1 MPTIN
6 ADALQSV
13 GLASNREN
21 VNRAAEGSNELG
33 QQQFL
38 ELMVAQIRNQDP
50 FEPLENG
57 EFLAQIAQFSTVSGI
72 QGLQDSFSSFAGSL
86 SSNQALQAS
95 ALVGRSVQIN
105 SEVGVLQPGGNI
117 NGAIGLPSDST
128 AVKVEFFNTAGE
140 LVRELPLGA
149 NKGGLVEFN
158 WDGLDNS
165 GKPAPTAAYRIVATA
180 NIDGEDVALG
190 TLVKDSVESVILG
203 RPGEGITLNLSS
215 LGATDFNR
223 VEEIR

>member
-6 ADALQSV
+6 ADTLQNLGISN
-13 GLASNREN
+13 NREN
-21 VNRAAEGSNELG
+21 INKAAEDKNEIG

-57 EFLAQIAQFSTVSGI
+57 EFLSQIAQFSTVSGI
-72 QGLQDSFSSFAGSL
+72 QDLQDSFSSFAGSL

-95 ALVGRSVQIN
+95 ALVGRSVAVNTDVAVLKPGSNVDGALGLSSN
-105 SEVGVLQPGGNI
+105 STN
-117 NGAIGLPSDST
+117 
-128 AVKVEFFNTAGE
+128 VKVEFFNTAGE
-140 LVRELPLGA
+140 LVRSIPLGEQRA
-149 NKGGLVEFN
+149 GLVDFS
-158 WDGLDNS
+158 WDGKDAS
-165 GKPAPTAAYRIVATA
+165 GNAVPSGAYRVVATA
-180 NIDGEDVALG
+180 NIDGEEVALG
-190 TLVKDSVESVILG
+190 TLVKDNVESVILG
-203 RPGEGITLNLSS
+203 RPGEGTTLNLSA

>member
-6 ADALQSV
+6 TDTLQNL
-13 GLASNREN
+13 GIATNKTN
-21 VNRAAEGSNELG
+21 ATKAAEGSNELG

-57 EFLAQIAQFSTVSGI
+57 EFLSQIAQFSTVSGI
-72 QGLQDSFSSFAGSL
+72 QDLQDSFSSFAGSI

-95 ALVGRSVQIN
+95 ALVGRTVAVN
-105 SEVGVLQPGGNI
+105 SDIGVLKPGGKVD
-117 NGAIGLPSDST
+117 GALGLPSDSNL
-128 AVKVEFFNTAGE
+128 VKVEFFNTAGE
-140 LVRELPLGA
+140 LVREIPLGA
-149 NKGGLVEFN
+149 QKGGLVNFS
-158 WDGLDNS
+158 WDGLTDS
-165 GKPAPTAAYRIVATA
+165 GQAAPAGAYRIVATA

-190 TLVKDSVESVILG
+190 TLVKDNVESVILG
-203 RPGEGITLNLSS
+203 RPGEGTVLNLSA

>member
-6 ADALQSV
+6 TDTLQSLGV
-13 GLASNREN
+13 ASNRDN
-21 VNRAAEGSNELG
+21 VNKAAEGNEELG

-57 EFLAQIAQFSTVSGI
+57 EFLSQIAQFSTVSGI
-72 QGLQDSFSSFAGSL
+72 QDLQDSFSSFAGSI

-95 ALVGRSVQIN
+95 ALVGRSVAVN
-105 SEVGVLQPGGNI
+105 SEVAVLKPGSTVD
-117 NGAIGLPSDST
+117 GALGLPANSGS
-128 AVKVEFFNTAGE
+128 VKVEFFNTAGE
-140 LVRELPLGA
+140 LVRSLPLGA
-149 NKGGLVEFN
+149 KQGGLVEFR
-158 WDGLDNS
+158 WDGLTDS
-165 GKPAPTAAYRIVATA
+165 GQPAASGAYRIVATA
-180 NIDGEDVALG
+180 SIDGEDVALG
-190 TLVKDSVESVILG
+190 TLVKDNVESVILG
-203 RPGEGITLNLSS
+203 RPGEGTTLNLSS

>member
-105 SEVGVLQPGGNI
+105 SEIGVLQPGGNI

-128 AVKVEFFNTAGE
+128 AVKVEFFNSAGE
-140 LVRELPLGA
+140 LVRELPLGP

-158 WDGLDNS
+158 WDGLDDS
-165 GKPAPTAAYRIVATA
+165 GKAAPTAAYRIVATA

-203 RPGEGITLNLSS
+203 RPGEGITLNLSA